1 MTFPTHRKHNILK
14 GLICF
19 FLYILYYLNIL
30 NFENIIIC
38 CYNIKSRTKF
48 YKNKNPKKCVN
59 LFIGNA
65 ENGLSTIR
73 KRSILNLLNN
83 KNKKTF
89 NKLNYFINNG
99 TIQGQPSIPNS
110 CQPKAWKYNPNFKTR
125 LNFFNKNKEYYNKY
139 NKNYLTNKYLKKNYF
154 YIFKKNSNLN
164 SQNDHPQF
172 SKTNKTL
179 NDVSEFVNKNT
190 EPSFPNPVLISLSEV
205 FDFSLFYGTGANRK
219 YYKYGDIIKYVENN
233 IGGTRF
239 IENININNNLNKN
252 YDQIKDNEE
261 TYFDDKPI
269 LVRGRIEKKDKQSQR
284 IILYL
289 RQNSGLYIICAYE
302 KKKNKNE
309 NGQKEQDEM
318 YTYIKNLKNETV
330 VDIIGNIKINKKLYK
345 HQIPHIESIY
355 NQKRLEIQ
363 IKNIYK
369 IAESYYVPPIL
380 PNDLPFLRTSILG
393 TDQTSFKTEQPYEHV
408 EEEGNENKD
417 VYDDVDK
424 QVKDTIPS
432 SLLDNNISDCLIND
446 NHQLDSQNV
455 RDTNEGAEKGYE
467 KNFEK
472 NFEKNEIEYSESYY
486 FCLSYRNSIN
496 QLIFN
501 LKNLIIKK
509 MRKIL
514 GEDKYIEVFTPKLVR
529 IDKPPQNKNNLTTQV
544 DNVNLSEQKGI
555 NNDINKIKENNDKTN
570 IEKYTELNGSEGG
583 SNCFKIENENIIL
596 AQSPQFYKQMIIN
609 YDYEKIFEINYSY
622 RNEKFHSTKHLNEF
636 LSLDIEQ
643 VIYNNYYEVV
653 IYIYNFLKNIINY
666 INTNFNQEINLINLS
681 YGKKNTHT
689 QFQPTMITTTPVV
702 LSFCEAHDILK
713 KYYYIKNDTPSCSSK
728 QNIHDGYIYDEQ
740 YKMFVKILNEN
751 EKKKL
756 KKNIIFEDVDKNGQ
770 LHNVYYNNKIANNY
784 KIDINNCENNYAD
797 NINQDSSS
805 QSVHSFLNKID
816 KNEIYNDILQFYNNI
831 YDETISTSKAQENK
845 HFNKPSPSLL
855 SSHTQF
861 DKTDGMKTCQSM
873 EANNENFFDLDK
885 NSFSNN
891 PNAYSHFNGIS
902 KYLEKNINI
911 KISVKEKNEI
921 KKLKELYIYEKDF
934 TNDELN
940 YLYLFIKYNFNT
952 DIFIIDQ
959 YPLHLRPFYSL
970 SNLYDLRFT
979 NSFDFIYKGTEI
991 ISGSQRINN
1000 LPLLL
1005 LRILKE
1011 KINDNKNED
1020 NRIDDVSSYLQ
1031 INKTNFNL
1039 SNYLDDLQKLIN
1051 KNSTLYKYINSFTYS
1066 SKPHAGMALG
1076 LDRFFMLLLNLT
1088 NIKKTTYS

>member
-1 MTFPTHRKHNILK
+1 MKFPTHRKHNILK
-14 GLICF
+14 GLIWF

-30 NFENIIIC
+30 NFESIIIC
-38 CYNIKSRTKF
+38 CYNIKNRTKF
-48 YKNKNPKKCVN
+48 YKNQNPKKCVT

-65 ENGLSTIR
+65 ENGLSTKR
-73 KRSILNLLNN
+73 KNSIINLINHKN

-110 CQPKAWKYNPNFKTR
+110 CQHKAWKYNPNFKMK
-125 LNFFNKNKEYYNKY
+125 LNFFNKNKEYYNICS
-139 NKNYLTNKYLKKNYF
+139 KNSLTNKYFKKNYF
-154 YIFKKNSNLN
+154 YIFKKNGNLN
-164 SQNDHPQF
+164 SQNDYPPF

-179 NDVSEFVNKNT
+179 NDVSEFVDKNT
-190 EPSFPNPVLISLSEV
+190 DPSFPNPILISLSEV
-205 FDFSLFYGTGANRK
+205 FDFSLFYGTGENRK
-219 YYKYGDIIKYVENN
+219 YYKYEDIIKYIENN

-252 YDQIKDNEE
+252 YDQIQDNNEN
-261 TYFDDKPI
+261 YFDDKPI
-269 LVRGRIEKKDKQSQR
+269 LIRGRIEKKDKQSQR

-289 RQNSGLYIICAYE
+289 RQNGGLYIICAYE
-302 KKKNKNE
+302 KKKNQNE

-380 PNDLPFLRTSILG
+380 PNDVPFLRTSILG
-393 TDQTSFKTEQPYEHV
+393 TDQTSFKTEHS
-408 EEEGNENKD
+408 EEESDKNKH
-417 VYDDVDK
+417 VYDDADK
-424 QVKDTIPS
+424 KVEDTIPP
-432 SLLDNNISDCLIND
+432 SLLDSSTNDCLTND
-446 NHQLDSQNV
+446 NHQSDSPNV
-455 RDTNEGAEKGYE
+455 RDTNESTEQGRDKI
-467 KNFEK
+467 
-472 NFEKNEIEYSESYY
+472 FEKNEIEYSESDY

-509 MRKIL
+509 MRNIL

-529 IDKPPQNKNNLTTQV
+529 IDKAVKNKNNLTTQV
-544 DNVNLSEQKGI
+544 DNVSKMNG
-555 NNDINKIKENNDKTN
+555 NDDKTSM
-570 IEKYTELNGSEGG
+570 EKYTELNGSEGG

-689 QFQPTMITTTPVV
+689 NFEPTIVTTTPVV
-702 LSFCEAHDILK
+702 LSFCQAHDILK
-713 KYYYIKNDTPSCSSK
+713 KYYYINNDTPFCSSK
-728 QNIHDGYIYDEQ
+728 KGIQDGYAHNEQ
-740 YKMFVKILNEN
+740 YNMYVKILDEN

-756 KKNIIFEDVDKNGQ
+756 KKNIIFDHVDQNGQ

-784 KIDINNCENNYAD
+784 KIDINKCENNYAE
-797 NINQDSSS
+797 NVNQDIPS
-805 QSVHSFLNKID
+805 QSLYSFVNKID

-831 YDETISTSKAQENK
+831 YDETMTRSKAQENK
-845 HFNKPSPSLL
+845 NFNQHPSSLL
-855 SSHTQF
+855 SSYTQF
-861 DKTDGMKTCQSM
+861 DKTNGM
-873 EANNENFFDLDK
+873 AGNNENLFDLDK
-885 NSFSNN
+885 DSFSSD
-891 PNAYSHFNGIS
+891 PNRYSHFNGIS

-1011 KINDNKNED
+1011 KINDNPNED
-1020 NRIDDVSSYLQ
+1020 NKIDVSSYLQ

-1039 SNYLDDLQKLIN
+1039 SNYLDDLKKLIN

-1076 LDRFFMLLLNLT
+1076 LDRFFMLLFNLP

>member
-1 MTFPTHRKHNILK
+1 MKFPTHRKHNILK

-19 FLYILYYLNIL
+19 FFTILYYLNIL

-38 CYNIKSRTKF
+38 CYNIKSRTRF
-48 YKNKNPKKCVN
+48 YKNKNKNTKRCVN
-59 LFIGNA
+59 LFIDNA
-65 ENGLSTIR
+65 RNGLSSWR
-73 KRSILNLLNN
+73 KRNILNLINH
-83 KNKKTF
+83 KNEKTF

-99 TIQGQPSIPNS
+99 LIQGQPSIPNS
-110 CQPKAWKYNPNFKTR
+110 WQPKPWKYNHNFKTK

-139 NKNYLTNKYLKKNYF
+139 IKNALPNKYFKKNYF
-154 YIFKKNSNLN
+154 FTFKRDTKLN
-164 SQNDHPQF
+164 SQNDHPQL
-172 SKTNKTL
+172 SKPNKTL
-179 NDVSEFVNKNT
+179 NDVPEFVNKNT
-190 EPSFPNPVLISLSEV
+190 EGPFPNPILISLSEV
-205 FDFSLFYGTGANRK
+205 FDFSLFYGTGMNRK
-219 YYKYGDIIKYVENN
+219 YYKYGDIIEYVEND

-252 YDQIKDNEE
+252 YDQLKDNEE

-269 LVRGRIEKKDKQSQR
+269 LVRGRIERKDKQSQR

-302 KKKNKNE
+302 KKKNINE
-309 NGQKEQDEM
+309 NGQAEQDEM
-318 YTYIKNLKNETV
+318 YAYIKNLKNETV

-345 HQIPHIESIY
+345 HKIPHIESIY

-363 IKNIYK
+363 IRNIYK

-380 PNDLPFLRTSILG
+380 PNDVPFLRTSILG
-393 TDQTSFKTEQPYEHV
+393 NDQTSFKTDPLYEHT
-408 EEEGNENKD
+408 EEEEDKRKD
-417 VYDDVDK
+417 VYNDVDK
-424 QVKDTIPS
+424 QTEGTIPP
-432 SLLDNNISDCLIND
+432 SLLDGNTSDCLIND
-446 NHQLDSQNV
+446 DHQLDSQNV
-455 RDTNEGAEKGYE
+455 RGTNEGTNKGSD
-467 KNFEK
+467 
-472 NFEKNEIEYSESYY
+472 KNEIEYSESDY
-486 FCLSYRNSIN
+486 FCLNYRNSIN

-509 MRKIL
+509 MRYML

-529 IDKPPQNKNNLTTQV
+529 IDKPPKNKNNLSTQA
-544 DNVNLSEQKGI
+544 DNVNLFEKKE
-555 NNDINKIKENNDKTN
+555 INKIKDNDGNTSM
-570 IEKYTELNGSEGG
+570 EKYTELNGSEGG

-689 QFQPTMITTTPVV
+689 KYEPTMVTTTPVV

-713 KYYYIKNDTPSCSSK
+713 KYYYVKNGTPFCSCKKSI
-728 QNIHDGYIYDEQ
+728 QDGYIHDDQ
-740 YKMFVKILNEN
+740 YNMCVKILNEN
-751 EKKKL
+751 EKNKL
-756 KKNIIFEDVDKNGQ
+756 KKNIIFEDGDQNGQ

-784 KIDINNCENNYAD
+784 KIDINNCENNYAG
-797 NINQDSSS
+797 NINQDLSS
-805 QSVHSFLNKID
+805 QSVYSFLNMVD

-831 YDETISTSKAQENK
+831 YDETMSTSKAEENK
-845 HFNKPSPSLL
+845 NFNQPTPSFFSN
-855 SSHTQF
+855 HTQF
-861 DKTDGMKTCQSM
+861 DKTCDMKTCQCM
-873 EANNENFFDLDK
+873 AANNENLFDIDK
-885 NSFSNN
+885 NSFNDN
-891 PNAYSHFNGIS
+891 PNGYSHFSGIS
-902 KYLEKNINI
+902 KYLEKNKNI

-1011 KINDNKNED
+1011 SINDNKD
-1020 NRIDDVSSYLQ
+1020 DGNRIDVSSYLQ

-1076 LDRFFMLLLNLT
+1076 LDRFFMLLFNLT